1 MLVNE
6 QLAGKTVASAFGDIT
21 FNEKGEAVEIKI
33 EVEKALAHVQGFT
46 LVEEKPEPKK
56 EAPAKKVAPK
66 KAAPKADKEEK

>member
-6 QLAGKTVASAFGDIT
+6 QLAGKTVASVYGDIT
-21 FNEKGEAVEIKI
+21 FNEKGEAVDIKP

-56 EAPAKKVAPK
+56 EAPAKKAPAK
-66 KAAPKADKEEK
+66 KTAPKADKEEK